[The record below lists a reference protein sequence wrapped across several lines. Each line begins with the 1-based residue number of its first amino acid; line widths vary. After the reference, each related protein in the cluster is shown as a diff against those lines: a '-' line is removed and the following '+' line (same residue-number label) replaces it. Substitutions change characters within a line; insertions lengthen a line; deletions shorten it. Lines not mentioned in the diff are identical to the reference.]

1 MEENKE
7 LFTAENKADDNPA
20 EIKLDNNPI
29 TETAVP
35 EAPTEAES
43 VDDFAAEEAVAPE
56 APSEPETEDGFAAGE
71 AVAEEA
77 APKKSRKIQT
87 TIIISA
93 VIVLLVVLGA
103 VAVRLF
109 ATPGLLDTGFFGNS
123 KTTVWHFRPDVSQ
136 AEATVDEAL
145 VPDYY
150 FIFESDN
157 TLKVEMGSFEYKGS
171 YAIQNMEES
180 DLVGVTNENAKV
192 GTQMLTIE
200 NTSLIDG
207 KYLFERTG
215 NAFTENKLNLTGL
228 NLTGTNTQEMKLE
241 LDAKAYTPV
250 SIERTDEFTKDDA
263 LLGDW
268 VYKNEN
274 GSQTFSFKDD
284 GTYSIIT
291 KSNGSYQSQ
300 SGIYN
305 CKDGS
310 VTIKFKAP
318 SDQEANLKY
327 TINDKTL
334 SLSVVADV
342 MGQKIEQPIGEFTKE
357 EA

>member
-7 LFTAENKADDNPA
+7 LFTADNEA
-20 EIKLDNNPI
+20 EAAV
-29 TETAVP
+29 ETV
-35 EAPTEAES
+35 ETEAE
-43 VDDFAAEEAVAPE
+43 AAVETVETEAQEAVSE
-56 APSEPETEDGFAAGE
+56 APSEPVTMDNFATGE
-71 AVAEEA
+71 QVPVEP
-77 APKKSRKIQT
+77 APKKSKKIQT
-87 TIIISA
+87 TIIISGI
-93 VIVLLVVLGA
+93 IVLLVVLGA

-109 ATPGLLDTGFFGNS
+109 ATQGVVDTGFFGNK
-123 KTTVWHFRPDVSQ
+123 KTTVWHFKPDVSQ

-150 FIFESDN
+150 FVFEPDN

-171 YAIQNMEES
+171 YTIQNMEES

-215 NAFTENKLNLTGL
+215 NAFSENKLNLTGL

-250 SIERTDEFTKDDA
+250 SIERKGEFTKDDA
-263 LLGDW
+263 LVGNW

-284 GTYSIIT
+284 GTYAIIT
-291 KSNGSYQSQ
+291 KSNGGYQSQ
-300 SGIYN
+300 GGIYN

-310 VTIKFKAP
+310 VTIQFKAP
-318 SDQEANLKY
+318 SDQNATLKY
-327 TINDKTL
+327 TIKDKTL
-334 SLSVVADV
+334 SLSIVADV
-342 MGQKIEQPIGEFTKE
+342 MGQQVEQPIGDFTKE

>member
-7 LFTAENKADDNPA
+7 LFTADNEA
-20 EIKLDNNPI
+20 EAAV
-29 TETAVP
+29 ETV
-35 EAPTEAES
+35 ETVETEAQ
-43 VDDFAAEEAVAPE
+43 EAVSE
-56 APSEPETEDGFAAGE
+56 APSEPVTMDNFATGE
-71 AVAEEA
+71 QVPVES
-77 APKKSRKIQT
+77 APKKSKKIQT
-87 TIIISA
+87 TIIISGI
-93 VIVLLVVLGA
+93 IVLLVVLGA

-109 ATPGLLDTGFFGNS
+109 ATQGVVDTGFFGNK
-123 KTTVWHFRPDVSQ
+123 KTTVWHFKPDVSQ

-150 FIFESDN
+150 FVFEPDN

-171 YAIQNMEES
+171 YTIQNMEES

-192 GTQMLTIE
+192 GTQMLTIQ
-200 NTSLIDG
+200 NTSLLDG
-207 KYLFERTG
+207 KFLFERTG
-215 NAFTENKLNLTGL
+215 NAFSENKLKLTDL
-228 NLTGTNTQEMKLE
+228 SNAKTQLEM
-241 LDAKAYTPV
+241 DAKTYTPV

-263 LLGDW
+263 LLGNW

-284 GTYSIIT
+284 GTYAIIT
-291 KSNGSYQSQ
+291 KSNGGYQSQ
-300 SGIYN
+300 GGIYN

-318 SDQEANLKY
+318 SDQEATIKY
-327 TINDKTL
+327 TIKDKTL
-334 SLSVVADV
+334 SLSIVADV
-342 MGQKIEQPIGEFTKE
+342 MGQQVEQPIGDFTKE

>member
-1 MEENKE
+1 MVKTKKEVLPLEENKE
-7 LFTAENKADDNPA
+7 LFTADN
-20 EIKLDNNPI
+20 
-29 TETAVP
+29 
-35 EAPTEAES
+35 EAE
-43 VDDFAAEEAVAPE
+43 AATEAEEAVETAVEAETEAPE
-56 APSEPETEDGFAAGE
+56 LLPEAEAEDNAVTEEP
-71 AVAEEA
+71 
-77 APKKSRKIQT
+77 APKKSKKIQT

-93 VIVLLVVLGA
+93 IIVLLVLLGA
-103 VAVRLF
+103 VAIRLF
-109 ATPGLLDTGFFGNS
+109 VTQGVVDTGIFGNK
-123 KTTVWHFRPDVSQ
+123 KTTVWHFKPDVSQ

-150 FIFESDN
+150 FIFEPDN

-171 YAIQNMEES
+171 YTIQNMEES
-180 DLVGVTNENAKV
+180 DLVGVSNENAKV

-215 NAFTENKLNLTGL
+215 NAFSENKLNLTGL

-250 SIERTDEFTKDDA
+250 SMERKGEFTKDDA
-263 LLGDW
+263 LVGNW

-284 GTYSIIT
+284 GTYAIIT
-291 KSNGSYQSQ
+291 KANGGYQSQ

-305 CKDGS
+305 CKDGT
-310 VTIKFKAP
+310 VTINFKAP
-318 SDQEANLKY
+318 SDQEANIKY
-327 TINDKTL
+327 TIKDNTL
-334 SLSVVADV
+334 SLSIVADV
-342 MGQKIEQPIGEFTKE
+342 MGQQVEQPIGDFTKE